1 MQEKAISMQLGN
13 ITSKVEG
20 LFYNNAE
27 IIGVA
32 GGALLVSGGVD
43 TIMNNISKLGS
54 NGHFPDLQAMFQ
66 ALTDASDP
74 AGKFNFDA
82 LKLYAIGWGLKE
94 FGFGGRLGG
103 GLQDLAK
110 GLVVGNILVNVLHY
124 STN

>member
-1 MQEKAISMQLGN
+1 MQLGN

-27 IIGVA
+27 MIGVA

-43 TIMNNISKLGS
+43 VIMNNIAKFGQGQ
-54 NGHFPDLQAMFQ
+54 GHFPDLESMFK
-66 ALTDASDP
+66 ALTDPSDP
-74 AGKFNFDA
+74 SGHFNFDA
-82 LKLYAIGWGLKE
+82 LKLYALGWGMKE

-110 GLVVGNILVNVLHY
+110 GLVVGNILVNVLHF
-124 STN
+124 STV